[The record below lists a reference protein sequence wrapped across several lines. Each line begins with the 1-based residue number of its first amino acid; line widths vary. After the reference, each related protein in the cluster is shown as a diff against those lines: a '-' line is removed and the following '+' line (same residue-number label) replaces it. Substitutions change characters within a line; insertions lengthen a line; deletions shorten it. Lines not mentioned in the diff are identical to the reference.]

1 MERIRKPA
9 VAGYFYPGNP
19 QRLKKEISVLLD
31 ITKTEKSYNKIFGI
45 VSPHAGYIYSGRTAS
60 YGFNLLKGKKYST
73 VIIISPS
80 HKEYFPGSCVYDGSA
95 YETPLGELKI
105 NETISRKICDGSKT
119 IFRGTKGHGDEH
131 AIEVQLPFLQ
141 SVIDDFTIVP
151 VVMGD
156 QGKPYIDELAE
167 QISKTADEKTLI
179 VASSDLSHYYNRIN
193 ANNMDSIVEK
203 NINDF
208 DYDSLIKNLESGMC
222 EACGGGPIA
231 VMMKAAEFM
240 NFKKSKVLFRN
251 DSGDTSGDINQ
262 VVGYLSAVVYG
273 D

>member
-19 QRLKKEISVLLD
+19 QRLKKEISVMLD
-31 ITKTEKSYNKIFGI
+31 LTKLQKPFNKIFGL
-45 VSPHAGYIYSGRTAS
+45 VSPHAGYIYSGRTAA
-60 YGFNLLKGKKYST
+60 YGFNLLQKKNYET
-73 VIIISPS
+73 VIVISPS
-80 HKEYFPGSCVYDGSA
+80 HKEYFPGSCVYDGTA

-105 NETISRKICDGSKT
+105 NEIMSQKICDGSKT
-119 IFRGTKGHGDEH
+119 IFRGIKGHGDEH

-141 SVIDDFTIVP
+141 SVIDNFKIVP

-156 QGKPYIDELAE
+156 QGKPYIDELA
-167 QISKTADEKTLI
+167 QKISNAADENTLV
-179 VASSDLSHYYNRIN
+179 VASSDLSHYYDRIK
-193 ANNMDSIVEK
+193 ANIMDSIVEK

-208 DYDSLIKNLESGMC
+208 DYDSLINNLEVGKC

-231 VMMKAAEFM
+231 VMMKAAELM
-240 NFKKSKVLFRN
+240 NYKKSKVLFRN
-251 DSGDTSGDINQ
+251 DSGDTSGDLNQ